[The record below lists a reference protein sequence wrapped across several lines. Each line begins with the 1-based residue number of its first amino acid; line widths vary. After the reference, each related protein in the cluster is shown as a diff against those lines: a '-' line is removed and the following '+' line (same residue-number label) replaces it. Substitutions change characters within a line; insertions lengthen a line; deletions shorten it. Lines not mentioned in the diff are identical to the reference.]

1 MVLAQK
7 ETSVDIKIE
16 GQIDPSLEQS
26 ISSAK
31 EKLGD
36 LEKEAGSTS
45 GGLEG
50 LGDKT
55 GKTSEKMDGFSD
67 EAGSAGNALE
77 DFTQVMAAAGVLQK
91 LGDIYDG
98 FMDCSAAAA
107 EYEISLKKVQTIA
120 DTSSVSMEDISS
132 SIMQLSNETG
142 VVAKDLS
149 EAAYQAVSA
158 SVDTAKSVGFVN
170 NANQLAVGGF
180 TNASSAVDV
189 LTTAINAYG
198 LEADNA
204 AQVSDYLITTQ
215 NKGKTTVG
223 ELASS
228 LGKVI
233 PVAAAYNIQMDNLS
247 AAFAVMTANG
257 IQTAE
262 TATYIKSMLN
272 ELSDT
277 GSAVAKELAA
287 QTGKSFSELGAA
299 GYSLGDVMQILG
311 DSVDGSTVALSNL
324 WGSSEAGTA
333 ALSLYNSGAQKY
345 NEVLGE
351 MRNSAGATEKA
362 YQTMTETVGFSQ
374 QRMQTASENLQI
386 SIGENLNPVMKNV
399 YDMAADIL
407 SGTQEFIEKNPDTVA
422 AITSVAAAAGTFT
435 AAITIATAAVKAF
448 TIAKTA
454 LNAVSGIGW
463 IAAGA
468 GIASAVAGIAAYV
481 SLTDD
486 AVDVTEELTFES
498 RDMERELKALNRQ
511 YDEAC
516 KKYGKSSEEASR
528 LALEVE
534 TLQQEYDKTKQ
545 TIGEFAAEIDRL
557 SQSVSD
563 TYKTYGENI
572 KSTQEL
578 SDGSAFLVS
587 GLAAL
592 ENQSGITEAQ
602 MQTMAGIVG
611 KLNDNYSELGL
622 TIDETTGK
630 LNYSIDE
637 LFGFVSD
644 TAEMQKQEE
653 ATKALTESLQ
663 DFSRLKEDTAKA
675 WEEVEK
681 SHENYNKK
689 TEEWSEAH
697 PVLVSVGFSEF
708 SSDSVSKA
716 FDKYNQSKDSFS
728 DARKSYDEC
737 IENIRE
743 YASQLGYT
751 GKELDSF
758 IDSLE
763 NSSDAAEKSSKSL
776 NSAGKINAEY
786 ARGMEKASEAAQGIS
801 GKLNEIAASYDK
813 AYGEAYK
820 SIDGQMGLFDRYGTK
835 TKMTTDK
842 MVSAWKSQEK
852 YLEKYSKNI
861 NKASNAGLDDTV
873 LKKLSD
879 GSQEAAGQLD
889 AIVRKYKEIENSDGK
904 KAAKKWIKQFNQQFK
919 EVERS
924 KETFS
929 GTVAEMETDFD
940 KSMKGIVSGLKKSVK
955 DMDMSGTAG
964 KAAEATMDAYIL
976 AIKNKTAEAA
986 REASAMAEAVS
997 AAMELG
1003 DRKSTRKGKNYTKKH
1018 DNGSKEFFPVP
1029 EAEGDILT
1037 KPTLAWIAEAGY
1049 DEAAIPI
1056 NGSARSKALWEE
1068 TGRRLGMLQEG
1079 NTKKSAVAA
1088 LGRLDG
1094 SKVTAGSRGSS
1105 INAAGSTKMDN
1116 STKNTQDITLEIP
1129 FSPVVNIYGSAD
1141 RKEIKEA
1148 GKEIKMSYADFKK
1161 HMGSYIEEYLRRTT
1175 GQGVRHGKLYNSI
1188 R

>member
-7 ETSVDIKIE
+7 ETSVGIKIE

-374 QRMQTASENLQI
+374 QRMQTASENIQI

-486 AVDVTEELTFES
+486 AVDVTEELTFGS

-545 TIGEFAAEIDRL
+545 KIGEFVAEIDRL

-630 LNYSIDE
+630 LNYSTDE
-637 LFGFVSD
+637 LFEYVTK
-644 TAEMQKQEE
+644 TAEKKKQE
-653 ATKALTESLQ
+653 AARESLVSSLQ
-663 DFSRLKEDTAKA
+663 VFPDLKES
-675 WEEVEK
+675 VEK
-681 SHENYNKK
+681 TKKEEDVAFKEYMDLYNKR
-689 TEEWSEAH
+689 ESEH
-697 PVLVSVGFSEF
+697 PVLMSIGVTGKPLMQAREKFNELSN
-708 SSDSVSKA
+708 K
-716 FDKYNQSKDSFS
+716 SF
-728 DARKSYDEC
+728 DARQSYNES

-776 NSAGKINAEY
+776 NSAGKINTEY

-813 AYGEAYK
+813 AYSEAYK

-861 NKASNAGLDDTV
+861 KKASNAGLDDTV

-919 EVERS
+919 EVEKS
-924 KETFS
+924 KENFS
-929 GTVAEMETDFD
+929 GTVAGMETDFD
-940 KSMKGIVSGLKKSVK
+940 KSMKGIVSELEKSVK

-1003 DRKSTRKGKNYTKKH
+1003 DSKSTRKGKNYTKKH
-1018 DNGSKEFFPVP
+1018 DNSSKEFFPVP

-1105 INAAGSTKMDN
+1105 INAAGSTKIDN